1 MNLTKFRQIPGKNE
15 FEQDL
20 DLANMR
26 QSVNSLLTIDWEDI
40 LKTLIKLQSQKK
52 ITSFIT
58 HIN

>member
-26 QSVNSLLTIDWEDI
+26 QSVNSLLTIDWEDM

-52 ITSFIT
+52 ITSLIT
-58 HIN
+58 YIN

>member
-26 QSVNSLLTIDWEDI
+26 QSVNSLLTIDWEDM

-52 ITSFIT
+52 ITSLIT

>member
-26 QSVNSLLTIDWEDI
+26 QSENSLLTIDWEDI

-52 ITSFIT
+52 ITSLIT

>member
-1 MNLTKFRQIPGKNE
+1 MNLTKFRQIPGKIE

-26 QSVNSLLTIDWEDI
+26 QSENSLLTIDWEDI

-52 ITSFIT
+52 ITSLIT

>member
-26 QSVNSLLTIDWEDI
+26 QSVNSLLTIDWEDM
-40 LKTLIKLQSQKK
+40 LKTLIKRQSQKK
-52 ITSFIT
+52 ITSLIT